1 LVGLAGKPEPTSQQ
15 TNRIRTGIFFY
26 SFDFVLASGLSAAAA
41 CFFIKNDL

>member
-1 LVGLAGKPEPTSQQ
+1 LVGLAGKPEPTTAQALL
-15 TNRIRTGIFFY
+15 RTGIFFY